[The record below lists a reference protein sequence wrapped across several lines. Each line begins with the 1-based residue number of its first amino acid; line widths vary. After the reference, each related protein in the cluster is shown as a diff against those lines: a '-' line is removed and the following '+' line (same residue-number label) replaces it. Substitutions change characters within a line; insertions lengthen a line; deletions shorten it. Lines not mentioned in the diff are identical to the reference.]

1 FLDVGGHRRGPDLQ
15 LLLHHQGLRG
25 TAVGLGV
32 CHVHRLRGGGHRNH
46 RFHSAGRTVHA
57 GQWPVS
63 GADHRRRGRCSAH
76 HAGRVGRR
84 RRGHALMAWLYLLIA
99 SFGEIFGVAAINM
112 YLQKKSWQWLLA
124 VVVIFSF
131 GFWLLAL
138 AMRDIPLATAYAI
151 WTGLGAT
158 GAVLMGVTFFKES
171 MTWLRLL
178 FLACIISGAVGLK
191 LIS

>member
-1 FLDVGGHRRGPDLQ
+1 
-15 LLLHHQGLRG
+15 
-25 TAVGLGV
+25 
-32 CHVHRLRGGGHRNH
+32 
-46 RFHSAGRTVHA
+46 
-57 GQWPVS
+57 
-63 GADHRRRGRCSAH
+63 
-76 HAGRVGRR
+76 
-84 RRGHALMAWLYLLIA
+84 MAWLYLFIA